1 MVFRFKAGPLFDRLW
16 CSIYTFI
23 YLTLINFKSS
33 RVISLYETLT
43 CQGLYPEVFCMKA
56 VIFC

>member
-1 MVFRFKAGPLFDRLW
+1 MLFRFKAGPLFDRLW

-23 YLTLINFKSS
+23 YFTLINFKSS

-43 CQGLYPEVFCMKA
+43 CQGL
-56 VIFC
+56 